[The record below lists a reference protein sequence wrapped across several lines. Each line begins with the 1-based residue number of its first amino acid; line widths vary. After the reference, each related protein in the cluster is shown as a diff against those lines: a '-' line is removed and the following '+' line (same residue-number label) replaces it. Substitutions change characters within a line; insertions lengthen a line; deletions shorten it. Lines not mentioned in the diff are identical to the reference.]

1 MGEKARLDSI
11 IRIQSCYIVDK
22 YISLDQKTYNPAVP
36 HKACLKLGKRATFVP
51 VFNDQIPD
59 HYYNF
64 ATFDELK
71 DRATPP
77 KMLTDYIGRVE
88 DTDNPTTRAGT
99 RLKKVIIQDT
109 RENTFEMTFWPDQ
122 SSTLPDHVK
131 KGDIL
136 AITSAAVTNFEG
148 NYQLESTPAT
158 TVTVNPTTADTAN
171 YITRLKNLPTK
182 ALAQLDKNIV
192 TITQLNAE
200 KNKDRKTRGRFTCLA
215 KIKAIPDNRA
225 WFYAPCPNPKCTKKL
240 HLLTE
245 PTTKFVC
252 EDDDNI
258 EQPKVMYCVNAIIT
272 DDIQDASVVFFDEA
286 MTTLLN
292 ITCEEMITVHKYHD
306 KREIPDK
313 MYSVINTQ
321 KLMNVTIKPDRTI
334 AVNSVAQPPITALP
348 QPATTPTTALP
359 PTATSAPS
367 LLPATPAAKINP
379 AKRPYHQLKDKKA

>member
-1 MGEKARLDSI
+1 MSTSDQRQMSICYRPISAIKNNQEGEPIQIRVLKKWTPAQQNAEFCYLFVDTHGDAIQATAAMGEKARLDSI

-99 RLKKVIIQDT
+99 RLKKVVIQDT
-109 RENTFEMTFWPDQ
+109 RENTIEMTFWPDQ

-158 TVTVNPTTADTAN
+158 TVTVNPTTADTAS
-171 YITRLKNLPTK
+171 YITRLHHIQTSYPIIYSDL
-182 ALAQLDKNIV
+182 IS
-192 TITQLNAE
+192 
-200 KNKDRKTRGRFTCLA
+200 FT
-215 KIKAIPDNRA
+215 
-225 WFYAPCPNPKCTKKL
+225 
-240 HLLTE
+240 
-245 PTTKFVC
+245 
-252 EDDDNI
+252 
-258 EQPKVMYCVNAIIT
+258 
-272 DDIQDASVVFFDEA
+272 
-286 MTTLLN
+286 
-292 ITCEEMITVHKYHD
+292 
-306 KREIPDK
+306 
-313 MYSVINTQ
+313 
-321 KLMNVTIKPDRTI
+321 
-334 AVNSVAQPPITALP
+334 P
-348 QPATTPTTALP
+348 QFQT
-359 PTATSAPS
+359 
-367 LLPATPAAKINP
+367 
-379 AKRPYHQLKDKKA
+379 